1 MHNDINYLYLKEHK
15 VLEGL
20 SRDELHEVLNH
31 CKFTRKKK
39 SEVIR
44 MSEDTTTNLYFLV
57 KGKVKISEMDISGNS
72 LIKEVEKE
80 GGFFGKFGITSGHNY
95 EFAQALTNEVVYF
108 SLSSSYVKI
117 LCQKIPMLAFNL
129 SLAMNDKLE
138 RSEKKYSHLVFQDVK
153 TRLVHFFKYW
163 AREEGT
169 KEGSKVVISNYLTHN
184 DIAGIIST
192 CRQTVTSILNEL
204 KSEGYISYS
213 RKEII
218 IPDLSQL
225 EKAA

>member
-1 MHNDINYLYLKEHK
+1 MHNNINYLYLKEHK

-31 CKFTRKKK
+31 CKFTRKKR

-44 MSEDTTTNLYFLV
+44 MSEDTTTGLYFLV
-57 KGKVKISEMDISGNS
+57 KVKVKISEMDTSGNS
-72 LIKEVEKE
+72 LIKNVEKE
-80 GGFFGKFGITSGHNY
+80 GGLFGKFGTTSVHNY

-108 SLSSSYVKI
+108 SLSSSYVKS
-117 LCQKIPMLAFNL
+117 LCQKIPILAFNL
-129 SLAMNDKLE
+129 SLAMNDKLK
-138 RSEKKYSHLVFQDVK
+138 RSEQKYSHLVFQDVK

-163 AREEGT
+163 AKEEGK
-169 KEGSKVVISNYLTHN
+169 KEGSKVVIINYLTHN

-218 IPDLSQL
+218 ISDLSQL

>member
-1 MHNDINYLYLKEHK
+1 MHSDINYLYLKEHK
-15 VLEGL
+15 VLKSL
-20 SRDELHEVLNH
+20 SKDELYEVLNH
-31 CKFTRKKK
+31 CRFARKKK
-39 SEVIR
+39 SEVIQ
-44 MSEDTTTNLYFLV
+44 MSEEITNSLYFLV

-72 LIKEVEKE
+72 LIKGVEKE
-80 GGFFGKFGITSGHNY
+80 GGLFGKFGTTSGHNY

-108 SLSSSYVKI
+108 SLNSGEIKI
-117 LCQKIPMLAFNL
+117 LCQKIPTLAFNL
-129 SLAMNDKLE
+129 SLVMNDRLK
-138 RSEKKYSHLVFQDVK
+138 RSEQKYSHLVFQDVK
-153 TRLVHFFKYW
+153 TRLVCFFKYW
-163 AREEGT
+163 ANEEGT
-169 KEGSKVVISNYLTHN
+169 KEGSKIIIRNYLTHN

-218 IPDLSQL
+218 ITNLSQL